1 MATRPKI
8 DLNLLESLH
17 VLLSERN
24 VTYAAAKLGITQ
36 PALSAQLKRL
46 RVAFDDPL
54 LVKAE
59 SGRGMVLTPRA
70 TQMARSL
77 QGIIEMLNLVA
88 GDQGELEA
96 VKPARTFRIA
106 ANDYA
111 LDRLARDVIIKAA
124 GGSETSRIVFV
135 APRYPSSVEA
145 LENGDLDLLL
155 DTDRNIPQGL
165 KARILIQDGFVAA
178 HRKNHPRGA
187 APLSIDSY
195 CEMKHLVVSTIREN
209 LRGHMD
215 EILIDIGRRREVV
228 GVMES
233 FATVPKILSQSD
245 FIATLP
251 SGIFESHGHDLDT
264 FDLPFQC
271 PPYTLSMAWH
281 PRSDKDEGL
290 KHLREILIAA
300 SGHAIGAHS
309 QH

>member
-1 MATRPKI
+1 
-8 DLNLLESLH
+8 
-17 VLLSERN
+17 
-24 VTYAAAKLGITQ
+24 
-36 PALSAQLKRL
+36 
-46 RVAFDDPL
+46 
-54 LVKAE
+54 
-59 SGRGMVLTPRA
+59 MVLTPRA
-70 TQMARSL
+70 TQMTRSL
-77 QGIIEMLNLVA
+77 QSIIEMLNQVA
-88 GDQGELEA
+88 GDQGQLETA
-96 VKPARTFRIA
+96 KAARTFRIA

-111 LDRLARDVIIKAA
+111 LDRLARDVIIKGA
-124 GGSETSRIVFV
+124 GGSEASRIVFV

-165 KARILIQDGFVAA
+165 KARILIQDAFVAA
-178 HRKNHPRGA
+178 HRQNHPRGT
-187 APLSIDSY
+187 APLTIDSY
-195 CEMKHLVVSTIREN
+195 CQMKHLVVSSIREN

-233 FATVPKILSQSD
+233 FATIPKILSQSD

-251 SGIFESHGHDLDT
+251 GRIFESHDHDLNT
-264 FDLPFQC
+264 FELPFKC

-290 KHLREILIAA
+290 KHLREILIVA
-300 SGHAIGAHS
+300 SGHALGGLG